1 MTLEG
6 LCSQI
11 DFSTAQ
17 NRLISIFFMILIGGH
32 YALPSVIETGKHLIY
47 IALIFSRLYSILK

>member
-32 YALPSVIETGKHLIY
+32 YALSVIETGKLLIY
-47 IALIFSRLYSILK
+47 VALIFSPL